1 MDTIKRQIVHET
13 ESDIG
18 YKKTLIQ
25 RCEEAIQRLRS
36 DKHPF
41 STVELVQKKK
51 QELVRLKDEITVL
64 EKKVVDIE
72 QGVYDEELASQV
84 SNTRADQ
91 IKKKQAAVAAKLAK
105 NPMQPLRTA
114 SAPVPG
120 VPYRRPDN
128 DRYLE
133 KRKLSDELY
142 YFKQCEKFPDY
153 LKKNLAN
160 MPNNEGYL
168 WRDIWFMGSRPD
180 RGTGTV
186 LHERTRA
193 GQFLMHEYK
202 NGYHTVYEKNGRNK
216 KLISKVPKPLL
227 V

>member
-13 ESDIG
+13 QSDIG
-18 YKKTLIQ
+18 YKTTLVQ

-41 STVELVQKKK
+41 NTVELVQKKRQELIRLK
-51 QELVRLKDEITVL
+51 QEINEL
-64 EKKVVDIE
+64 EQKVVDIE
-72 QGVYDEELASQV
+72 QGKYDEELVIQV
-84 SNTRADQ
+84 SNTREDQ
-91 IKKKQAAVAAKLAK
+91 KKKKDAAVAAKLAK
-105 NPMQPLRTA
+105 NPMQPLRTT
-114 SAPVPG
+114 PG

-133 KRKLSDELY
+133 KRKLSDEIY

-180 RGTGTV
+180 RGTGV
-186 LHERTRA
+186 ILHERTRT

-202 NGYHTVYEKNGRNK
+202 NGYHSVYEKNGRNK
-216 KLISKVPKPLL
+216 KLISKVAKPSLA
-227 V
+227 